1 MILGMVQGRES
12 VYKEISI
19 SRALEQLRPTITERA
34 LEYVRQGE
42 QTEAILRTVVASYTK
57 SLREIIHQPLREEL
71 KRVFGKRIKKQE
83 FNLLQQ
89 IVENFIQQELI
100 VIVLSTRSFILN
112 DAYTDFTLT
121 QIDNLMGR
129 IRELT
134 DSNPEILNLLQ
145 KIRATIVAYTFVIQ
159 PSQPSLQIRKIY
171 STQYAEIVDS
181 IFNPIITFIKES
193 KGIKKDFK
201 KELLAKIRDLQR
213 TLRRFIVMYPES
225 INTILKKQNR
235 GLTRV
240 RTDKNKKR

>member
-12 VYKEISI
+12 AYKEISI
-19 SRALEQLRPTITERA
+19 SRALELLRPTITERA

-57 SLREIIHQPLREEL
+57 SLREIIHEPLREEL

-100 VIVLSTRSFILN
+100 AIVLSTRSFILN

-121 QIDNLMGR
+121 QMDNLMGR

-134 DSNPEILNLLQ
+134 NSNPEILKLLQ
-145 KIRATIVAYTFVIQ
+145 KIRETIVAYTFVIQ

-171 STQYAEIVDS
+171 STQYAEIVDT
-181 IFNPIITFIKES
+181 IFNSITTFIKDS

-201 KELLAKIRDLQR
+201 NELLAKIRDLQR

-240 RTDKNKKR
+240 RTNKNTKR

>member
-12 VYKEISI
+12 AYKEISI
-19 SRALEQLRPTITERA
+19 SRALELLRPTITERA

-42 QTEAILRTVVASYTK
+42 QTEAILRTVVASFTQNIK
-57 SLREIIHQPLREEL
+57 EIIHEPLREEL
-71 KRVFGKRIKKQE
+71 KRVFGKRIKKYE

-89 IVENFIQQELI
+89 VVENFIQQELI
-100 VIVLSTRSFILN
+100 IIVLSTRSFILN
-112 DAYTDFTLT
+112 DAYTEFTLR
-121 QIDNLMGR
+121 QIENLMGR
-129 IRELT
+129 IIELT
-134 DSNPEILNLLQ
+134 DNNPEIKKQLE
-145 KIRATIVAYTFVIQ
+145 KMREAIATYTYVIQ

-171 STQYAEIVDS
+171 STQYAQLVDT
-181 IFNPIITFIKES
+181 IFNSITTFIKDS

-225 INTILKKQNR
+225 INTILKNQNR

-240 RTDKNKKR
+240 RTNKNKKR

>member
-19 SRALEQLRPTITERA
+19 SRALELLRPTITERA

-42 QTEAILRTVVASYTK
+42 QTEAILRTVVASFTQNI
-57 SLREIIHQPLREEL
+57 REIIHEPLREEL

-89 IVENFIQQELI
+89 VVENFIQQELI
-100 VIVLSTRSFILN
+100 IIVLSTRSFILN
-112 DAYTDFTLT
+112 DAYTDFTLR
-121 QIDNLMGR
+121 QIENLMGR
-129 IRELT
+129 ITELT
-134 DSNPEILNLLQ
+134 DNNPEIKKQLE
-145 KIRATIVAYTFVIQ
+145 KMREAIATYTYVIQ

-171 STQYAEIVDS
+171 STQYAQLVDT
-181 IFNPIITFIKES
+181 IFNSITTFIKDS

-225 INTILKKQNR
+225 INTILKNQNR

-240 RTDKNKKR
+240 RTNKNKKR

>member
-19 SRALEQLRPTITERA
+19 SRALELLRPTITERA
-34 LEYVRQGE
+34 LEYVREGE
-42 QTEAILRTVVASYTK
+42 QTEAILRTVVASYTRGLK
-57 SLREIIHQPLREEL
+57 EQIHQPLKEEL
-71 KRVFGKRIKKQE
+71 KRIFGKRIKKYE
-83 FNLLQQ
+83 FRLLQQ
-89 IVENFIQQELI
+89 IIENFIQQELI
-100 VIVLSTRSFILN
+100 AIVLSARSFILN

-121 QIDNLMGR
+121 HIDNLMGR

-134 DSNPEILNLLQ
+134 DNNPEILELLQ
-145 KIRATIVAYTFVIQ
+145 KIRETIVAYTFVIQ

-171 STQYAEIVDS
+171 STQYAEIVNAIFSS
-181 IFNPIITFIKES
+181 IISFIRDS

-225 INTILKKQNR
+225 INTILKKQSR
-235 GLTRV
+235 GLSHV
-240 RTDKNKKR
+240 RTNKNKKR